1 MVLWE
6 ITLATAY
13 VLGLPRTYRLALR
26 LQRRLISPKWPRVKD
41 FVYRRTR
48 TVFSVALNVHKE
60 VQRRDISVGRN
71 IGNRFLRFL
80 DHMRPQANI
89 RGAETAI
96 KGSSAPKK
104 LVRTNK
110 PKPDANKLKS
120 DAKQANPPNK
130 SDHPPY
136 TAYLGGQFGNSLRS
150 RFSNRFGRLTPKTRP
165 PSIPVIAMGLWW
177 QPVRKNVMTLAT
189 SREAPPSQVWRSNFA
204 RLPRPPLTQSG
215 FARGVM
221 REDIAALIR
230 RPL

>member
-26 LQRRLISPKWPRVKD
+26 MQRRLISPKYPKLKD

-48 TVFSVALNVHKE
+48 AVFNVALNVHKE

-71 IGNRFLRFL
+71 IGNRILRFL
-80 DHMRPQANI
+80 DRIRPQANI
-89 RGAETAI
+89 RGAEPEC

-110 PKPDANKLKS
+110 AKPDT
-120 DAKQANPPNK
+120 KQANPPNK

-136 TAYLGGQFGNSLRS
+136 TAYLGGQFSNTLRS

-165 PSIPVIAMGLWW
+165 QSIPVIAMGLWW
-177 QPVRKNVMTLAT
+177 QPVRKNMMTIAA
-189 SREAPPSQVWRSNFA
+189 SREAPPSQVWRSDFA
-204 RLPRPPLTQSG
+204 RLPRAPLAQSG
-215 FARGVM
+215 FATSVM
-221 REDIAALIR
+221 REDIAALIC
-230 RPL
+230 RPQ